1 MQHCKLNVIRQI
13 KIEIKKQED
22 INRWSNSR
30 KTWKD
35 KNILEYTPDYIKLI
49 INVLIKWPGENS
61 IWLKYN
67 K

>member
-49 INVLIKWPGENS
+49 INVLIKLPGENS